1 MTTDTAVERGE
12 WVERARALAPIV
24 AQWRDASEQERHM
37 SHPVFE
43 ALQDAGLFALAAP
56 RALGGAEAE
65 DETIVHVIEEL
76 SRQDGSVGW
85 NVMIASHTAVI
96 ASYLP
101 AKTLREVYRGGP
113 STVVAGA
120 LPPKGAAIPVR
131 GGFRLTGRW
140 PFASGCHQAEW
151 MFGPSTVMEDRRPR
165 LRPDGR
171 PDIRGFLLPVA
182 DCHILDTWSTAGL
195 RGTGSHDWQVADLFV
210 PEERSLPLL
219 FDGPS
224 EPGAFSFSSIV
235 YAFPSVA
242 AVALGIA
249 RDAIDSFKVLAA
261 TKTATLATSPLA
273 TQHTVHER
281 VGRAEALLGSGR
293 AFLYETVRQLPPS
306 PNWSEDVSDEVRA
319 RVRLASTHA
328 AQTAAEAV
336 DLMFN
341 AAGTTSIYASSRL
354 ERCFRDVHVA
364 TQHVAV
370 APSNI
375 EMAGQYFLGFGLQ
388 VRR

>member
-1 MTTDTAVERGE
+1 MTTDTAVQRGE
-12 WVERARALAPIV
+12 WVERAQTLAPIV
-24 AQWRDASEQERHM
+24 AQWRGAGEQERHM
-37 SHPVFE
+37 PRPVFE
-43 ALQDAGLFALAAP
+43 ALRDAGLFALAVP
-56 RALGGAEAE
+56 QALGGTEAE
-65 DETIVHVIEEL
+65 DETILHVIEEL

-85 NVMIASHTAVI
+85 NVMIASHTAVV

-101 AKTLREVYRGGP
+101 AQALREIYRGGP
-113 STVVAGA
+113 STVIAGA
-120 LPPKGAAIPVR
+120 LQPKGTAIPVQE
-131 GGFRLTGRW
+131 GFRLTGRW

-151 MFGPSTVMEDRRPR
+151 MLGSSVVMGDGRPR
-165 LRPDGR
+165 LRLDGR
-171 PDIRGFLLPVA
+171 PDIRGFSLPAA

-219 FDGPS
+219 FDGPH
-224 EPGAFSFSSIV
+224 EPEAFSFSNIV

-249 RDAIDSFKVLAA
+249 RDAIDSFKALAA
-261 TKTATLATSPLA
+261 TKTAALATSLLA

-293 AFLYETVRQLPPS
+293 AFLYETVRELPPS
-306 PNWSEDVSDEVRA
+306 PNWSAEVSDEVSA
-319 RVRLASTHA
+319 RVRLASAHA
-328 AQTAAEAV
+328 AQSAVEAV
-336 DLMFN
+336 DLMFQT
-341 AAGTTSIYASSRL
+341 AGTTAIYASSRL

-364 TQHVAV
+364 TQHIAV

-375 EMAGQYFLGFGLQ
+375 EMAGQYFLGFSLQ